1 MLAVCDKMC
10 NAIDSICND
19 TSEHKYAT
27 ASVAVNTTLFANTGS
42 ALGVVADELDEILA
56 VCHETCNAIDS
67 MIEAIDDDD
76 GAEHEFANA
85 IMCVQLNVV
94 FNCDTHAGVE
104 SKQLFDIPNSEAL
117 QETECMKLD
126 AVADNSAIAS
136 NGPTQ
141 HISLESEQ
149 SITPTIKVAMVLCQ
163 ELPKASDLAPGPL
176 ILGTPRLITAQ
187 SCEQYRHEQDEE
199 LLLKPRS
206 PCDASSAINRSQLLQ
221 YACLQVTDTYHTFN
235 VSNEASA
242 SQNHIGDS
250 KEAAQQLFSEAE
262 LDLGDLLDPG
272 TITLQVLDAS
282 QQTSDVHLVIA
293 ITHCSTAF
301 DVLCNDDLG
310 TVELDPGPQGACR
323 SNTATSNEIDFL
335 VSTELDPG
343 DIDSLSI
350 VRDSDVASTITTST
364 RDSRATQCFVGP
376 DLDQEKQFQSKSI
389 RDGHVAHCHYTTSP
403 DTVKLCDTKFH
414 PYLEI
419 LVPHEIISAEAIPP
433 QRAADP
439 EQHPKVKLDASE
451 LDPGPCRFNAQ
462 VGTLNYPREPI
473 IISSRLKFHLASCSA
488 EPNHA
493 YQGRGTVDT
502 AELIKRD
509 RFC

>member
-1 MLAVCDKMC
+1 MQRRLAEARAKIQKKIDRIRAASTTQKMRHSRSNQSSVDMMSKQSNSARSMKQHADVQADNTTTCDERSYTTEPRMIDDRRKVE
-10 NAIDSICND
+10 NATKLDESERPHVRSSIADDQRKAQNTTTLD
-19 TSEHKYAT
+19 ERSYSRSSIVDDQRKAQNATTLDERSYSTSSIVDDQRKAQNATTLDERSYATKSRMVADRRKVENAMTRNERSYARATSKKHDGIQTSET
-27 ASVAVNTTLFANTGS
+27 AGQGMAPS
-42 ALGVVADELDEILA
+42 EL
-56 VCHETCNAIDS
+56 
-67 MIEAIDDDD
+67 
-76 GAEHEFANA
+76 
-85 IMCVQLNVV
+85 
-94 FNCDTHAGVE
+94 
-104 SKQLFDIPNSEAL
+104 
-117 QETECMKLD
+117 
-126 AVADNSAIAS
+126 
-136 NGPTQ
+136 
-141 HISLESEQ
+141 
-149 SITPTIKVAMVLCQ
+149 
-163 ELPKASDLAPGPL
+163 LPKAASNKSTGLRSSDS
-176 ILGTPRLITAQ
+176 TPRTITVQ
-187 SCEQYRHEQDEE
+187 RCEQYRHEQDEE

-221 YACLQVTDTYHTFN
+221 YACLQVTDTYHAFN

-323 SNTATSNEIDFL
+323 SNTATSNEVDFL

-389 RDGHVAHCHYTTSP
+389 RDHQRTCNVQFRTSMYGNRS
-403 DTVKLCDTKFH
+403 VMSH
-414 PYLEI
+414 
-419 LVPHEIISAEAIPP
+419 
-433 QRAADP
+433 
-439 EQHPKVKLDASE
+439 
-451 LDPGPCRFNAQ
+451 
-462 VGTLNYPREPI
+462 
-473 IISSRLKFHLASCSA
+473 RLTSTYDVT
-488 EPNHA
+488 PN
-493 YQGRGTVDT
+493 V
-502 AELIKRD
+502 
-509 RFC
+509 